1 MCLKQMIMRKKEFN
15 KKEYVRPNARLVIF
29 NYTEV
34 VMSSGPVPIPEG
46 QMEEIVEDE
55 NEPGPIQFED

>member
-1 MCLKQMIMRKKEFN
+1 MRKKEFN

-34 VMSSGPVPIPEG
+34 VMSSGPIPEG
-46 QMEEIVEDE
+46 QEEEIVEDE
-55 NEPGPIQFED
+55 NEPTIQFEDNEH